1 MRHNVSLGRTMVE
14 DVEQATA
21 YLMHVLSGQG
31 VSGRAYNAAKE
42 LFSELLMPT
51 IRDASNAIARIEQGV
66 ERYTIATDG
75 AGEELL
81 DEDNLNH
88 QLRILRFQATVLQQ
102 QIDAYDRLSAEHAA
116 NNMFSVHNMYLDFQ
130 VTNKNYLQTIE
141 DDIWKI
147 NEKLQRLHAFNDAVA
162 GIFTEAIAEMDQIQ
176 QALAFFEVVQF
187 SKDVPALAVNQAL
200 VAAFEKEFG
209 QKLPKKLLDGM
220 TWLKKV
226 VAKGLKE
233 ASKQAL
239 KEGKNLGTVWAGA
252 LMSSSFQVLQLAGQ
266 PLSNM
271 SNGLSTGLGYVAKGA
286 GLALTAWGA
295 WETFHEFN
303 DKYHNSGRAFVYSGV
318 VTTLGIGAS
327 AVGTAVGTGIASAF
341 GAGLVLGFFVPIAG
355 AVVLGVGLSVLIAS
369 AYEHVPWFRDTVDV
383 LGDGVNNVTNTI
395 QQAASDVGAGFT
407 GSLQVVQGAFG
418 W

>member
-1 MRHNVSLGRTMVE
+1 MVE

-21 YLMHVLSGQG
+21 YLIHVLSGQA
-31 VSGRAYNAAKE
+31 VSGRAYHAAKE

-116 NNMFSVHNMYLDFQ
+116 NNMSSVHNMYLDFQ

-141 DDIWKI
+141 DDIRKI

-162 GIFTEAIAEMDQIQ
+162 GIFTEAIAEMDQIR
-176 QALAFFEVVQF
+176 QALVFFEVVQF

-395 QQAASDVGAGFT
+395 QQAASDVGAAFT